1 MAHQFTRRDFLRTGV
16 AASVLSTTG
25 GMLLAKPKKRLATD
39 WVTLGK
45 SKVKVTRLAFGT
57 GTKAGSAQRELGQE
71 GFTRLVRHAYDSGIR
86 FFETAESYHGMP
98 EMLSIALKGLPRDS
112 YRLMT
117 KYSTPAT
124 GDPAPKID
132 QFRRQLN
139 TEHIDILLLHCLRP
153 PTWSADYESLR
164 DGFSLAQQKR
174 IISAHGAS
182 IHGLPAL
189 RTIPGN
195 QWLQIAMIRMNH
207 NGTKMD
213 TPEMKDV
220 NLPGN
225 VEEVVA
231 HTKAVHHQGM
241 GVISMKLVGEGRFTT
256 AEDRDAAMKFA
267 MNLGCVDA
275 VTIGF
280 TNTAQIDEAIER
292 MNRVMNA

>member
-1 MAHQFTRRDFLRTGV
+1 MAHFTRRDFIKTGV
-16 AASVLSTTG
+16 GASVLSTAG
-25 GMLLAKPKKRLATD
+25 GTLLAEAPPKRLATD

-45 SKVKVTRLAFGT
+45 SNVKVTRLAFGT
-57 GTKAGSAQRELGQE
+57 GTTSGRAQRALGQE
-71 GFTRLVRHAYDSGIR
+71 GFTRLVRYAYDRGIR

-98 EMLSIALKGLPRDS
+98 EMLAIALKGLPRDS

-117 KYSTPAT
+117 KYSTPAS

-132 QFRRQLN
+132 QFRQQLN
-139 TEHIDILLLHCLRP
+139 TEYIDILLLHCLRP
-153 PTWSADYESLR
+153 PTWATDYASLQ
-164 DGFSLAQQKR
+164 DGFSLAQQKGA
-174 IISAHGAS
+174 IASHGAS

-207 NGTKMD
+207 NGTRMD
-213 TPEMKDV
+213 TPDMRDV
-220 NLPGN
+220 DQLGN

-231 HTKAVHHQGM
+231 HTRKVHQQGM
-241 GVISMKLVGEGRFTT
+241 GVISMKLVGEGRFTK
-256 AEDRDAAMKFA
+256 AEDRDASMKFA

-280 TNTAQIDEAIER
+280 TETAQVDETIDR
-292 MNRVMNA
+292 MNRVMNV

>member
-1 MAHQFTRRDFLRTGV
+1 MPHFTRRDFLKTGV
-16 AASVLSTTG
+16 AATVLSTTG
-25 GMLLAKPKKRLATD
+25 ASALAKHTKRAATD

-57 GTKAGSAQRELGQE
+57 GTTSGRAQRELGQE
-71 GFTRLVRHAYDSGIR
+71 GFTRLVRYAYDRGIR

-98 EMLSIALKGLPRDS
+98 EMLAIALQGLPRDS

-117 KYSTPAT
+117 KYSTPAS
-124 GDPAPKID
+124 GDPALKID
-132 QFRRQLN
+132 QFRKQLN
-139 TEHIDILLLHCLRP
+139 TEYIDILLLHCLRP
-153 PTWSADYESLR
+153 PTWAADYQSLQ

-174 IISAHGAS
+174 IIGAHGAS

-195 QWLQIAMIRMNH
+195 KWLQIAMIRMNH
-207 NGTKMD
+207 NGTRMD
-213 TPEMKDV
+213 TPDMRDV
-220 NLPGN
+220 NQLGN

-231 HTKAVHHQGM
+231 HTKSVHQQGM
-241 GVISMKLVGEGRFTT
+241 GVISMKLVGEGRFTK

-280 TNTAQIDEAIER
+280 TNAAQIDETIER

>member
-1 MAHQFTRRDFLRTGV
+1 MAQFTRRDFLRTGV

-25 GMLLAKPKKRLATD
+25 GLALAKRAKRSATD

-57 GTKAGSAQRELGQE
+57 GTMGGRLQRELGQDE
-71 GFTRLVRHAYDSGIR
+71 FTRLVRYAYDRGIR

-98 EMLSIALKGLPRDS
+98 EMLAIALKGLPRDS

-117 KYSTPAT
+117 KYSTPAA

-132 QFRRQLN
+132 QFRKQLN
-139 TEHIDILLLHCLRP
+139 TEYVDILLLHCLRP
-153 PTWSADYESLR
+153 PTWATDYQSLQ
-164 DGFSLAQQKR
+164 DGFSLAQQKG
-174 IISAHGAS
+174 IIAAHGAS

-189 RTIPGN
+189 RTISGN
-195 QWLQIAMIRMNH
+195 KWLQVAMIRMNH

-213 TPEMKDV
+213 TPEMRDV
-220 NLPGN
+220 NQPGN

-231 HTKAVHHQGM
+231 HTRKVHQQGL

-256 AEDRDAAMKFA
+256 AEERDAAMKFA
-267 MNLGCVDA
+267 MNLGCVDS

-280 TNTAQIDEAIER
+280 KNTAEIDEAIER

>member
-1 MAHQFTRRDFLRTGV
+1 MSEFSRRDFLRAGV
-16 AASVLSTTG
+16 AASVLSRPA
-25 GMLLAKPKKRLATD
+25 LAKHKRSASD
-39 WVTLGK
+39 WVKLGR

-57 GTKAGSAQRELGQE
+57 GTLGGHVQRQLGQPE
-71 GFTRLVRHAYDSGIR
+71 FTRLVRHAYDHGIR

-98 EMLSIALKGLPRDS
+98 EMLGIALQGLPRDS

-132 QFRRQLN
+132 QFRKQLN
-139 TEHIDILLLHCLRP
+139 TEYIDILLLHCLRP
-153 PTWSADYESLR
+153 PTWATDYESLQ
-164 DGFSLAQQKR
+164 DGFSLAQQKK
-174 IISAHGAS
+174 IILAHGAS

-195 QWLQIAMIRMNH
+195 RWLEIAMIRMNH

-213 TPEMKDV
+213 TPETRDV
-220 NLPGN
+220 NVAGN

-231 HTKAVHHQGM
+231 HTRKVHQQGM
-241 GVISMKLVGEGRFTT
+241 GVISMKLCGEGRFTR

-267 MNLGCVDA
+267 MNLGCVDS

-280 TNTAQIDEAIER
+280 KNTVEIDEAIER

>member
-1 MAHQFTRRDFLRTGV
+1 MTRSSRRDFLKAGV
-16 AASVLSTTG
+16 AGAVLTG
-25 GMLLAKPKKRLATD
+25 AGGAAALAAPTKRLATD

-45 SKVKVTRLAFGT
+45 SNVKVTRLAFGT
-57 GTKAGSAQRELGQE
+57 GTFGGKVQRDLGQPE
-71 GFTRLVRHAYDSGIR
+71 FTRLVRYAYDHGIR

-98 EMLSIALKGLPRDS
+98 EMLGIALQGLPRDS

-117 KYSTPAT
+117 KYSTPAA

-139 TEHIDILLLHCLRP
+139 TEYVDILLLHCLRP
-153 PTWSADYESLR
+153 PTWAADYQSLQ
-164 DGFSLAQQKR
+164 DGFSLAQQKG
-174 IISAHGAS
+174 IIVAHGAS

-195 QWLQIAMIRMNH
+195 KWLQVAMIRMNH

-213 TPEMKDV
+213 TPEMRDV
-220 NLPGN
+220 NQPGN

-231 HTKAVHHQGM
+231 HTRKVHQQGL

-256 AEDRDAAMKFA
+256 AEERDAAMKFA
-267 MNLGCVDA
+267 MNLGCVDS

-280 TNTAQIDEAIER
+280 KNTAEIDEAIER